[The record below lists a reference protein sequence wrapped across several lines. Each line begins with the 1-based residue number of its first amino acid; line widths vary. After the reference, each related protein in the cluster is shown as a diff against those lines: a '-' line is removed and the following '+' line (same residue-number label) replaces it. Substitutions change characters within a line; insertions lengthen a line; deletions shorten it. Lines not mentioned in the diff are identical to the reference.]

1 MPTRLSPAGGAV
13 GIPDRTRPT
22 PGLCP
27 RLFLSLRL
35 PLNVRVKR
43 ESKIVTQNHHDILI
57 VGAGLSGIGAAVHL
71 QRDCPGHS
79 FAILEGRDAI
89 GGTWDLFRY
98 PGIRSDSDMYTLG
111 YNFKPWEEAKAIAD
125 GPSIRRYIH
134 ATAAEHDIQKHIHFG
149 QKVKAANWD
158 SAAARW
164 TVTTAQADG
173 TPGQFT
179 CNFLYMCSGYYSYE
193 QGHKP
198 AWPGEADFTGQVI
211 QPQFWP
217 ENLDYAGKKIVVI
230 GSGATAVTLVP
241 AMAGKAAHVTM
252 LQRSPTYMVSRPAS
266 DAIADVLRKLLPAK
280 MAYDLIRWKNVTLG
294 MWFYNQTRKHPEKV
308 RANLLG
314 RLEKLLPHG
323 YDMARHF
330 NPRYNPWDQRLC
342 LVPDADLFDA
352 IKAGHADIVTD
363 TITRFEPTGIR
374 LASGDLLEAD
384 IVVAATGLKLE
395 ALGGMA
401 VSVDGQPRRIA
412 DALAYKGMMFSGIPN
427 LAISFGYINASWT
440 LRSDLIAE
448 YVGRLLN
455 HMKAKGLAV
464 ATPTPAPGVEAER
477 LAMDLSSGYVQRG
490 ADALPRSGN
499 RAPWMVTANYK
510 HDRRELRGGDLGED
524 MVFSAATRRLELTE
538 AAE

>member
-1 MPTRLSPAGGAV
+1 
-13 GIPDRTRPT
+13 
-22 PGLCP
+22 
-27 RLFLSLRL
+27 
-35 PLNVRVKR
+35 
-43 ESKIVTQNHHDILI
+43 VTIDHFDVLI

-111 YNFKPWEEAKAIAD
+111 YSFKPWEEAKAIAD
-125 GPSIRRYIH
+125 GPSIRSYIH
-134 ATAAEHDIQKHIHFG
+134 ETAREHDIGRHIRFG
-149 QKVKAANWD
+149 HKVRAADWD
-158 SAAARW
+158 STTARW
-164 TVTTAQADG
+164 TVTTAHSDDSTG
-173 TPGQFT
+173 HFT
-179 CNFLYMCSGYYSYE
+179 CNFLYMCSGYYSYS
-193 QGHKP
+193 QGYKP
-198 AWPGEADFTGQVI
+198 EWPGEADFAGQVI

-217 ENLDYAGKKIVVI
+217 EGLDYAGKRVVVI

-241 AMAGKAAHVTM
+241 AMAATAAHVTM
-252 LQRSPTYMVSRPAS
+252 LQRSPTYMVSRPGS
-266 DAIADVLRKLLPAK
+266 DAIANFLRKMLPAQ
-280 MAYDLIRWKNVTLG
+280 MAYDLVRWKNVSFG
-294 MWFYNQTRKHPEKV
+294 MWFYDQTRKHPEKV

-314 RLEKLLPHG
+314 RLEKLLPEG
-323 YDMARHF
+323 YDMGKHF
-330 NPRYNPWDQRLC
+330 TPKYNPWDQRLC

-352 IKAGHADIVTD
+352 IKIGTADIVTD
-363 TITRFEPTGIR
+363 TIERFEPTGIR
-374 LASGDLLEAD
+374 LTSGEFLEAD

-401 VSVDGQPRRIA
+401 VSIDGTPRRIA
-412 DALAYKGMMFSGIPN
+412 DTLAYKGMMFSGIPN
-427 LAISFGYINASWT
+427 LAVSFGYINASWT
-440 LRSDLIAE
+440 LRSDLIAL

-455 HMKAKGLAV
+455 HMKANGFTV
-464 ATPTPAPGVEAER
+464 ATPTPGPGVEPER

-510 HDRRELRGGDLGED
+510 LDRAELRDGALDED
-524 MVFSAATRRLELTE
+524 MVFGSAAAARTPQLAE